1 MAIRLIVDSA
11 ADIPRARAEALG
23 LRVLPL
29 LVTFGSEHYRDGE
42 DITAREFF
50 EKLVESDGLPTTSQV
65 SPYSFEQAYRQTLAA
80 GDTPVAITISSRL
93 SGTYQ
98 SACIALE
105 GLEGRAFAV
114 DSLSVSV
121 GEGIL
126 VEYAARLIDRGLS
139 APALVAELE
148 RVRSD
153 IRIMALLDTLE
164 YLKKGG
170 RISAATAFAGGLLS
184 LKPVISIV
192 DGAVEL
198 VGKARGSRCGNNLLM
213 ELVAQSGGIDYDRP
227 LSLAY
232 SGLDDTLLQKY
243 IADSQPLWAGRVEAL
258 PVAAVGATIG
268 TYAGP
273 GAVVVAFFR
282 RKD

>member
-65 SPYSFEQAYRQTLAA
+65 SPYSFEQAYRQMLAA

-148 RVRSD
+148 HVRSD